1 MTNKRRKN
9 INGASGSGTKNND
22 VVSKVGN
29 QRSVVD
35 FISSL
40 PDDILTRIFSM
51 LSTKEALSLCN
62 SSRRFKHLS
71 TTIPNVEIRVT
82 INGFFSKFQS
92 FSRFLENHDSVVEK
106 FQLSN
111 RTAGIISHVLEWL
124 RLVVKDGIEEIDLK
138 FDYSDLC
145 PHIPASL
152 LTAKTLKVLKLRR
165 CIVDDLL
172 SITGLKS
179 LKSLLLEDMYISDDM
194 IGLLCCHC
202 ESLQDLAIH
211 KCTGF
216 GEIKILNPRSKL
228 ETLILDHPYDDVD
241 HFRLNISSLK
251 TLLISNR
258 RMNFSFIGRPHI
270 DDLVLCRGADL
281 GITEEESENMKVN
294 IINKLGNVRFL
305 QLDGWAFE
313 CLPANN
319 SSANHSLKNLEV
331 LALEFDVGLS
341 NQTKLNNLIVGA
353 KCLKT
358 LLISIKQKNTAEY
371 HSIYTDGKFERVIKY
386 YLDRAYGPIKP
397 TVYFGKNTVPVSSST
412 LQNINIKDFSG
423 TLYEVS
429 YINFVLAHF
438 QHLRVFEVT
447 PVEEMEEEEIL
458 AYAELFSMFPR
469 VCRDVYMLVGS
480 EEVWKSGWVR

>member
-9 INGASGSGTKNND
+9 INGASGSGTKNCD
-22 VVSKVGN
+22 VVSN

-40 PDDILTRIFSM
+40 PDEILTTIFSM

-71 TTIPNVEIRVT
+71 TSIPNIELRVT
-82 INGFFSKFQS
+82 IDGSFFTKLQS
-92 FSRFLENHDSVVEK
+92 VSRFLENHDSVVEK

-138 FDYSDLC
+138 FDYSDLY

-165 CIVDDLL
+165 CVVDDLS
-172 SITGLKS
+172 SITGFKS
-179 LKSLLLEDMYISDDM
+179 LKSLLLEDMYISDDV

-258 RMNFSFIGRPHI
+258 RMNFSFISRPHI

-313 CLPANN
+313 VIFIYFL
-319 SSANHSLKNLEV
+319 SLNVKIC
-331 LALEFDVGLS
+331 
-341 NQTKLNNLIVGA
+341 KLQL
-353 KCLKT
+353 
-358 LLISIKQKNTAEY
+358 
-371 HSIYTDGKFERVIKY
+371 H
-386 YLDRAYGPIKP
+386 
-397 TVYFGKNTVPVSSST
+397 
-412 LQNINIKDFSG
+412 
-423 TLYEVS
+423 
-429 YINFVLAHF
+429 
-438 QHLRVFEVT
+438 
-447 PVEEMEEEEIL
+447 
-458 AYAELFSMFPR
+458 
-469 VCRDVYMLVGS
+469 
-480 EEVWKSGWVR
+480 

>member
-9 INGASGSGTKNND
+9 SNGASGSGTKNCD
-22 VVSKVGN
+22 VVSN

-40 PDDILTRIFSM
+40 PDEILTTIFSM

-71 TTIPNVEIRVT
+71 TSIPNIELRVT
-82 INGFFSKFQS
+82 IDGSFFTKLQS
-92 FSRFLENHDSVVEK
+92 VSRFLENHDSVVEK

-111 RTAGIISHVLEWL
+111 STAGFISHVLEWL

-138 FDYSDLC
+138 FDYSDLY

-165 CIVDDLL
+165 CVVDDLS
-172 SITGLKS
+172 SITGFKS
-179 LKSLLLEDMYISDDM
+179 LKSLLLEDMYISDDV

-211 KCTGF
+211 QCIGF

-228 ETLILDHPYDDVD
+228 ETLILDHPYDNVD
-241 HFRLNISSLK
+241 YFRLNISSLK
-251 TLLISNR
+251 TLLIRNR

-281 GITEEESENMKVN
+281 RIAEEESENMKVN
-294 IINKLGNVRFL
+294 IINRLGNVRFL

-319 SSANHSLKNLEV
+319 SSANNSMKNLEV

-341 NQTKLNNLIVGA
+341 NQTKLNNLISRA

-371 HSIYTDGKFERVIKY
+371 HSIYTDGNFERVIKY
-386 YLDRAYGPIKP
+386 YLDHAYGPIKP

-429 YINFVLAHF
+429 YINYVLAHF
-438 QHLRVFEVT
+438 RHLRVFEVT

-469 VCRDVYMLVGS
+469 VSTDVYMLVGS